1 MPTVIAL
8 DVSLSMRRVV
18 VGTTAYEGIPGE
30 QLTRHHLAL
39 QGINTIL
46 HYLQNNSKL
55 EFVALMTF
63 SSMYEILCPFTRDY
77 ELIRSKLQNIEEC
90 DKTSIETALHGVKTL
105 VISEWGSSTPCQV
118 ILVTDGN
125 PGVGPMSLRESLLSM
140 NFPRE
145 GGIPFPVPFPFP
157 ARLSVVC
164 LTNPTDPTFV
174 SNMQLYQKLVDLVGS
189 DGMVLAPEGSLSKAS
204 VSNCFKKLSETNFTT
219 FKGYL
224 KFGNLGSRIFLSPV
238 PLPQTKKT
246 DFEVVPSL
254 MISKNIEIC
263 GFIPIADVGNPGAIS
278 RHLILPM
285 STEKNSSMQGI
296 AVLDEDDEIEEV
308 IDEGKEPSFCV
319 LLHGALKVE
328 NMAALC
334 LLNTDWYGFIYSW
347 ADSKKKSNLMLTV
360 LEHGCEVVP
369 WLGNLRNLGSIS
381 FAKDKTFEALT
392 FPIRPVEKR
401 SYSANTPSWIRNS
414 GLQSDIQKILRQARK
429 LPEKTANF
437 YKELN
442 RVRRTALTLGFLELL
457 EGLAQIF
464 DREITLLPPN
474 VNPECAIQLS
484 HCSEMLRK
492 PYSKE
497 LNANISPLRTKYSG
511 AAE

>member
-55 EFVALMTF
+55 EFVAL
-63 SSMYEILCPFTRDY
+63 
-77 ELIRSKLQNIEEC
+77 
-90 DKTSIETALHGVKTL
+90 
-105 VISEWGSSTPCQV
+105 
-118 ILVTDGN
+118 
-125 PGVGPMSLRESLLSM
+125 
-140 NFPRE
+140 
-145 GGIPFPVPFPFP
+145 
-157 ARLSVVC
+157 
-164 LTNPTDPTFV
+164 
-174 SNMQLYQKLVDLVGS
+174 
-189 DGMVLAPEGSLSKAS
+189 
-204 VSNCFKKLSETNFTT
+204 
-219 FKGYL
+219 
-224 KFGNLGSRIFLSPV
+224 
-238 PLPQTKKT
+238 PQTKKT

-263 GFIPIADVGNPGAIS
+263 GFIPIADVGNPGATS

-285 STEKNSSMQGI
+285 PTEKNSSMQGI

-334 LLNTDWYGFIYSW
+334 LLNADWYGFIYSW